1 VRGGDA
7 ADGGRSGAAGAGNTP
22 GADTA
27 AHAAAAVLADAA
39 AGAIDAGHVFGAG
52 LVDDASL
59 AAAGAALAAES
70 ARFAGLG
77 WMPGTAG
84 NLSVTL
90 ARDPLRLAVTASG
103 LDKGELAPSDIVLID
118 GDGEWVPDAQ
128 GAPRGPG
135 MPGDDGA
142 TDEAGGDGPSDG
154 PGDGPGDDGAASGG
168 LTERLGLA
176 RRPSAEAGLHARI
189 AAVTG
194 AGAVIHVHALA
205 AVRAAHEWPEGVVLH
220 DLEMLKGIG
229 HSAHD
234 ERVVIPVVQNHQDMR
249 VLGDDFERV
258 YLRPTDAATGT
269 GVISGTGTA
278 GSDSSATGASAGTT
292 TTTGTGTGA
301 VAEVPALLVAS
312 HGIYAWGADLRQARW
327 HLELTEALLQ
337 IALATR

>member
-1 VRGGDA
+1 LTA
-7 ADGGRSGAAGAGNTP
+7 ESLTAAGE
-22 GADTA
+22 
-27 AHAAAAVLADAA
+27 
-39 AGAIDAGHVFGAG
+39 
-52 LVDDASL
+52 
-59 AAAGAALAAES
+59 ALAAES
-70 ARFAGLG
+70 ARFAGFG

-103 LDKGELAPSDIVLID
+103 LDKGELTACDIVLVD
-118 GDGEWVPDAQ
+118 AFGEWVPDAADSSS
-128 GAPRGPG
+128 GAGRP
-135 MPGDDGA
+135 
-142 TDEAGGDGPSDG
+142 
-154 PGDGPGDDGAASGG
+154 AAA
-168 LTERLGLA
+168 LTAPTAELGLA
-176 RRPSAEAGLHARI
+176 TRPSAEAGLHARI

-205 AVRAAHEWPEGVVLH
+205 AVRAGHAWPEGVELR

-258 YLRPTDAATGT
+258 YRPATR
-269 GVISGTGTA
+269 S
-278 GSDSSATGASAGTT
+278 
-292 TTTGTGTGA
+292 
-301 VAEVPALLVAS
+301 VAEVPALIVAS

>member
-1 VRGGDA
+1 LTA
-7 ADGGRSGAAGAGNTP
+7 ESLTAAGE
-22 GADTA
+22 
-27 AHAAAAVLADAA
+27 
-39 AGAIDAGHVFGAG
+39 
-52 LVDDASL
+52 
-59 AAAGAALAAES
+59 ALAAES
-70 ARFAGLG
+70 ARFAGFG

-103 LDKGELAPSDIVLID
+103 LDKGELTARDIVLVD
-118 GDGEWVPDAQ
+118 AFGEWVPDAADSGS
-128 GAPRGPG
+128 GAGRPA
-135 MPGDDGA
+135 GA
-142 TDEAGGDGPSDG
+142 
-154 PGDGPGDDGAASGG
+154 
-168 LTERLGLA
+168 LTAPTAELGLA
-176 RRPSAEAGLHARI
+176 TRPSAEAGLHARI

-205 AVRAAHEWPEGVVLH
+205 AVRAGHAWPEGVELR

-258 YLRPTDAATGT
+258 YRPATR
-269 GVISGTGTA
+269 S
-278 GSDSSATGASAGTT
+278 
-292 TTTGTGTGA
+292 
-301 VAEVPALLVAS
+301 VAEVPALIVAS

>member
-1 VRGGDA
+1 VTA
-7 ADGGRSGAAGAGNTP
+7 ADAPGGP
-22 GADTA
+22 GSP
-27 AHAAAAVLADAA
+27 
-39 AGAIDAGHVFGAG
+39 GHVFGAG
-52 LVDDASL
+52 AVDDASL
-59 AAAGAALAAES
+59 KEAGAALAAES

-103 LDKGELAPSDIVLID
+103 LDKGELTASDIVLID
-118 GDGEWVPDAQ
+118 GDGEWVPDA
-128 GAPRGPG
+128 PG
-135 MPGDDGA
+135 VPAGLGDSGVPD
-142 TDEAGGDGPSDG
+142 GDGVDTGGPSGVIADG
-154 PGDGPGDDGAASGG
+154 TASGG
-168 LTERLGLA
+168 FTERLGLA

-205 AVRAAHEWPEGVVLH
+205 AVRAAHEWPAGVVLH

-229 HSAHD
+229 HSAHG
-234 ERVVIPVVQNHQDMR
+234 ERVVLPVVQNHQDMR

-258 YLRPTDAATGT
+258 YLRPTAADP
-269 GVISGTGTA
+269 A
-278 GSDSSATGASAGTT
+278 AGTS
-292 TTTGTGTGA
+292 A

>member
-1 VRGGDA
+1 MTA
-7 ADGGRSGAAGAGNTP
+7 ADAPSAAGT
-22 GADTA
+22 
-27 AHAAAAVLADAA
+27 
-39 AGAIDAGHVFGAG
+39 GHVFGEG
-52 LVDDASL
+52 VVDDASL
-59 AAAGAALAAES
+59 TAAGAALAAES
-70 ARFAGLG
+70 ARFAGFG

-103 LDKGELAPSDIVLID
+103 LDKGELTASDIVLID
-118 GDGEWVPDAQ
+118 GDGEWVPDAP
-128 GAPRGPG
+128 GPRTGLGSPSGP
-135 MPGDDGA
+135 A
-142 TDEAGGDGPSDG
+142 AGF
-154 PGDGPGDDGAASGG
+154 
-168 LTERLGLA
+168 TERLGLA
-176 RRPSAEAGLHARI
+176 RKPSAEAGLHARI

-229 HSAHD
+229 HSAHG

-258 YLRPTDAATGT
+258 YLKPAGGGAGAAT
-269 GVISGTGTA
+269 A
-278 GSDSSATGASAGTT
+278 AA
-292 TTTGTGTGA
+292 GTGTGSGSI
-301 VAEVPALLVAS
+301 AEVPALLVAS

>member
-1 VRGGDA
+1 MTA
-7 ADGGRSGAAGAGNTP
+7 ADAPGGLSSS
-22 GADTA
+22 
-27 AHAAAAVLADAA
+27 
-39 AGAIDAGHVFGAG
+39 GHVFGEG
-52 LVDDASL
+52 VVDDASL
-59 AAAGAALAAES
+59 TEAGAALAAES

-103 LDKGELAPSDIVLID
+103 LDKGELTARDIVLID
-118 GDGEWVPDAQ
+118 GDGEWVPDAP
-128 GAPRGPG
+128 GGP
-135 MPGDDGA
+135 
-142 TDEAGGDGPSDG
+142 
-154 PGDGPGDDGAASGG
+154 ASV
-168 LTERLGLA
+168 TFTQRLGLA

-229 HSAHD
+229 HSAHG
-234 ERVVIPVVQNHQDMR
+234 ERVVIPVVQNHQDMG

-258 YLRPTDAATGT
+258 YLRPTAADP
-269 GVISGTGTA
+269 GTGTA
-278 GSDSSATGASAGTT
+278 
-292 TTTGTGTGA
+292 A